1 MKRLFATIVS
11 GAVLLSA
18 CSLPS
23 FAEELLTET
32 KITDTTETT
41 AEQTEELTPEEQQ
54 AAEFEAL
61 KERVAEGLRIL
72 EERQE
77 ECIELENKRPD
88 LEATENRWAAFYAEE
103 AGETW
108 LPFSIIAD
116 YAGQLER
123 GEVEPVDYSDKSQFE
138 ARLNS
143 EIYSLDVQQ
152 IPRDIIAPYLYEAVK
167 CAMPEEDFER
177 MCAIEPTESDP
188 GLYRLYFLDG
198 AFGIIR
204 YEGTDEIKQVIPL
217 MPERMDL
224 FPVAEVCVKLAD
236 ELDETFDLGD
246 WFKGY
251 AMITAAA
258 LRGIANI
265 AFANNEI
272 FRELM
277 EIELSMTEIGL
288 WNVSDDTATLSE
300 ADIPE
305 NKDSVPVGQKFN
317 YVSEL
322 IANLYAGDDTY
333 IVPSPENRSTPLY
346 AVIQEKN
353 GNMGKNELGD
363 TIYFDYGVTPD
374 DIELIRSGDDLFIND
389 LVNERYIY
397 IPDEFSTNTTN
408 RIENI
413 KFADGTV
420 LHYEDI
426 LWRVNYFIGTEEAD
440 EYTGYR
446 EKCRIFGK
454 GGDDTLT
461 GLSDTNYILGYDGND
476 TIKAGSLA
484 PIFNDGGA
492 HYLYGMDG
500 HDILTGG
507 GNTDFLY
514 GGKGDDTMIGG
525 PQDDLFYYALGDGND
540 TVDETTGT
548 GTYPYD
554 GYDVLWL
561 GGGIKPDEVRVTFSP
576 KDGTYAFVLHIMQ
589 TGETVTLPGNMYS
602 GTSPV
607 FPINAIWFEDGTK
620 WTRQNLLELTCSLY
634 GTDEDEE
641 ITALVDGDAQ
651 FWKEYS
657 GDVTVYGYGGNDTLY
672 GAGGNDTF
680 YGGTGDDYLS
690 GRNGDDTYHYNA
702 GDGDDTIDEQKGR
715 GYYPYGGHDV
725 VIFGEGINPD
735 EVTVVLSLDKY
746 SFTLCFNKV
755 GGSVTM
761 PGNQISGFT
770 NIFPIEEFRFAD
782 GTVWNGVQELI
793 DRQVFRGTDGD
804 DVFRDTDDADTI
816 YCGKGNDSIRGTTGD
831 DTYIYEYGD
840 GYDSLTDYSIWGDS
854 DDTLKFGA
862 DIKPEEIYAE
872 KLGDYYT
879 LYVRD
884 MSGYVSIYGIENIV
898 FADGTAWKTAE
909 LLENAK
915 PTDEIRSQVPGDA
928 NGDGELTIADIVCLQ
943 KYLFGSGILP
953 NYPMADCSGDGIIN
967 ALDLTL
973 MKRLLLA

>member
-32 KITDTTETT
+32 EITDTTET
-41 AEQTEELTPEEQQ
+41 ETEEPAELTLEEQQ

-77 ECIELENKRPD
+77 ECIELEKKQPDEEMNRKRWND
-88 LEATENRWAAFYAEE
+88 FYAESFDE
-103 AGETW
+103 QNMI
-108 LPFSIIAD
+108 PFTLLSD
-116 YAGQLER
+116 YL
-123 GEVEPVDYSDKSQFE
+123 
-138 ARLNS
+138 
-143 EIYSLDVQQ
+143 IDVQEGRKKTPNFSNKEEYNNEVKAILEGYYTQ
-152 IPRDIIAPYLYEAVK
+152 EIPDYVIAPYLVEIVQQCMSEDDFREMCSEADK
-167 CAMPEEDFER
+167 FQLCFLNG
-177 MCAIEPTESDP
+177 AIGIYYDP
-188 GLYRLYFLDG
+188 QTGEKVS
-198 AFGIIR
+198 A
-204 YEGTDEIKQVIPL
+204 EL
-217 MPERMDL
+217 MPERMDVI
-224 FPVAEVCVKLAD
+224 PVAEISSNLSIVLGNIPDIVWQTTALA
-236 ELDETFDLGD
+236 F
-246 WFKGY
+246 
-251 AMITAAA
+251 
-258 LRGIANI
+258 RGITEI
-265 AFANNEI
+265 AFLLNERN
-272 FRELM
+272 RELM
-277 EIELSMTEIGL
+277 EIELEMARLGV
-288 WNVSDDTATLSE
+288 WHVSDDVKTLG
-300 ADIPE
+300 DDE
-305 NKDSVPVGQKFN
+305 NENDHANLGQTFN
-317 YVSEL
+317 TITPYG
-322 IANLYAGDDTY
+322 IDLYAGDDTY
-333 IVPSPENRSTPLY
+333 VVPSPEMRSTPLY
-346 AVIQEKN
+346 VTIQEAN
-353 GNMGKNELGD
+353 GNAGENGIGD
-363 TIYFDYGVTPD
+363 TVFFEYDVTPD

-397 IPDEFSTNTTN
+397 IPDEFSANTTN

-413 KFADGTV
+413 EFADGTV

-440 EYTGYR
+440 EYKGYP
-446 EKCRIFGK
+446 ENCRIFGK

-461 GLSDTNYILGYDGND
+461 GLSGTNYILGYEGND
-476 TIKAGSLA
+476 TIKAGSLS
-484 PIFNDGGA
+484 PVFNDGGA

-500 HDILTGG
+500 HDQLTGG

-589 TGETVTLPGNMYS
+589 NGETVTLPGNMYS

-702 GDGDDTIDEQKGR
+702 GDGDDTIDEQKGQ

-746 SFTLCFNKV
+746 SFTLCFDKV

-915 PTDEIRSQVPGDA
+915 PADEIRSQVPGDA